1 MNSGGTGGELPAG
14 GKNEISSLHLM
25 CAAWICDLE
34 QVRIPSENIQSVSSH
49 TIKLLADITRTNQ
62 IDSGS
67 EEKFLPT
74 RQESSSVHSSNFRHT
89 DIYFLKAGVEGGGMK
104 ESCHIT
110 CTCLC
115 ASSLVAVIAPDR
127 SISVHSGSEHVP
139 QSDRLNRQRRNPD

>member
-1 MNSGGTGGELPAG
+1 MSSGGTRGELPAG

-25 CAAWICDLE
+25 CGFVILSRF
-34 QVRIPSENIQSVSSH
+34 VFVPSENIQSVSPH
-49 TIKLLADITRTNQ
+49 NIKLLADVTWTNQ
-62 IDSGS
+62 IHSGS

-74 RQESSSVHSSNFRHT
+74 RQESSSVHSSTFYHM

-104 ESCHIT
+104 ETCHIT

-139 QSDRLNRQRRNPD
+139 QPDRLNRQRRNPD